1 MKENTTMKR
10 LLLIALGL
18 AMLLTAAS
26 CAGKKQEPTPPR
38 ESEASTEA
46 SAEEPLQPLPV
57 TELSV
62 GTTVMAV
69 DLSLSVS
76 AIDLIPE
83 APAYTDV
90 LSLTESQMDA
100 IGEALMSH
108 PLFSQL
114 FSN

>member
-1 MKENTTMKR
+1 M
-10 LLLIALGL
+10 I
-18 AMLLTAAS
+18 
-26 CAGKKQEPTPPR
+26 
-38 ESEASTEA
+38 
-46 SAEEPLQPLPV
+46 
-57 TELSV
+57 
-62 GTTVMAV
+62 AV

-90 LSLTESQMDA
+90 FSLTESQMDA